1 MVTILTTVIREATK
15 HLNSRS
21 ERLLFS
27 LSPLRSLSRPSSA
40 RDERAPLNSAQKNW
54 ANMSETPSDNKGRE
68 ERAKKAGAKTHNGL
82 DHWVSLSPI
91 ILCGRSDNGASESP
105 LFFPKGRRFFFLS
118 LALAL

>member
-27 LSPLRSLSRPSSA
+27 LSPLRSLSRSNSA

-68 ERAKKAGAKTHNGL
+68 ERAKKPGQKRVMDWIIGY
-82 DHWVSLSPI
+82 LSP
-91 ILCGRSDNGASESP
+91 P
-105 LFFPKGRRFFFLS
+105 LFSADEVTTNEAEQRAKAPFSTLLGRRFFSIL
-118 LALAL
+118 